1 MPHIYWRTIMPTKA
15 KAVDNAMPEKI
26 VLKPK
31 AKALLEKIS
40 LELNIKP
47 EAAII
52 RALELLDKANYLD
65 RTFFG
70 VDNSPR
76 EEAHK

>member
-1 MPHIYWRTIMPTKA
+1 MPTKA
-15 KAVDNAMPEKI
+15 KALDTTMPEEI

-31 AKALLEKIS
+31 AKALLEKVS
-40 LELNIKP
+40 KELNIKP

-65 RTFFG
+65 RTFFQ

-76 EEAHK
+76 EENYK